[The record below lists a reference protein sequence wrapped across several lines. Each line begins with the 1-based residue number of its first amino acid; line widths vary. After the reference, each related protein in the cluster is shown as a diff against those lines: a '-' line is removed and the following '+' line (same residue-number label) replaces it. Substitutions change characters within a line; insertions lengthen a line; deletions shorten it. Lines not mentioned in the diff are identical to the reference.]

1 MKFLIHS
8 IVLFFAISCANRQA
22 GWENQT
28 KAIEI
33 NSAEKVALIKK
44 AKDLWAKR
52 AETEKLKEALNT
64 FEQIHRAQPE
74 DLETLTYLTRGYYF
88 LADSHI
94 DDIEKKKP
102 VYEKAAAFGEKAMA
116 TNEAFKKKVA
126 SGKTVEE
133 SLDTL
138 TEKEVPAIYWSAAS
152 LGKWAKASGIAAALK
167 YKTRIKAMID
177 RVEKLKS
184 DYFFGAAQRY
194 WGGFYAVAPSFAGGD
209 LKKSKVNF
217 DKSISIAPEYIG
229 TKVLMAEVYWTK
241 AGDKKLFEQTLK
253 EVLESKYDNHPELGP
268 ENIWE
273 KKKAK
278 KLLDNK
284 DELF

>member
-1 MKFLIHS
+1 MKFL
-8 IVLFFAISCANRQA
+8 VLLTLFLFAISCATRQA

-28 KAIEI
+28 KTIEI
-33 NSAEKVALIKK
+33 DSSEKVALVKK
-44 AKDLWAKR
+44 AKDLWGKR
-52 AETEKLKEALNT
+52 AETKSLMEALDA
-64 FEQIHRAQPE
+64 FEQLHKAQPE
-74 DLETLTYLTRGYYF
+74 DLETLTYLTRGHYF

-94 DDIEKKKP
+94 DDVEKKKI

-126 SGKTVEE
+126 SGKNVEE

-138 TEKEVPAIYWSAAS
+138 TEREVPAIYWTAAS

-167 YKTRIKAMID
+167 YKTRIKAMIE

-184 DYFFGAAQRY
+184 DYFFGAAPRY

-209 LKKSKVNF
+209 LKKSKMNF

-229 TKVLMAEVYWTK
+229 TRVLMAEVYWTK
-241 AGDKKLFEQTLK
+241 AGNKKQFEQTLK
-253 EVLESKYDNHPELGP
+253 EVLDSNYDNHPELGP

-278 KLLDNK
+278 KLLGNK